1 MTDWTQ
7 DDIELYS
14 QQFNNLNKLV
24 GQTIGQIVFYLEPT
38 DNVLSEQPNI
48 YGKSF
53 FNGIDIKAGITFY
66 SVGCRFIDS
75 HYGLTISEGRTT
87 EFEFI
92 EEKKSPVTFDSKI
105 IGQIIKSVD
114 IYWKKIPWD
123 GAVGYYPQEFV
134 IKTENDFLLLSSIEI
149 NNGEVNTEF
158 TDELLVI
165 ESEETAKQLQL
176 GPYGL
181 GDNGRECFK
190 TLDELIEQE
199 KKTGYNS
206 TLPKAGRKWWQ
217 KLFSSK

>member
-7 DDIELYS
+7 DDKELYS

-24 GQTIGQIVFYLEPT
+24 GQTIDQIVFYLEPT

-48 YGKSF
+48 YGKSL
-53 FNGIDIKAGITFY
+53 FNGIDFKAGTTFY
-66 SVGCRFIDS
+66 SVGCRFIGS

-92 EEKKSPVTFDSKI
+92 DEKKRAINFDTKV
-105 IGQIIKSVD
+105 IGQTIKSVE
-114 IYWKKIPWD
+114 IYWMKIPWD

-134 IKTENDFLLLSSIEI
+134 IKTETDCLLFSSIEI

-165 ESEETAKQLQL
+165 ETEETAKQLQL

-181 GDNGRECFK
+181 GNGRELFK
-190 TLDELIEQE
+190 NFDQLHEAD
-199 KKTGYNS
+199 KKNW
-206 TLPKAGRKWWQ
+206 L
-217 KLFSSK
+217 